1 MHALVRCL
9 GVLAVERDAWFG
21 YVRWEPPAVYSQ
33 LPYKIDD
40 WKSQRHL
47 VEKASLSPAVCDAL
61 SLVVPD
67 AHVMPTRRLDRAMLA
82 ATPLVTIGDRLRA
95 PLLEH
100 GVRVWTVG
108 YHRNPGILRL
118 IGQGG
123 GAPTVW
129 IEQST
134 PMMLAG
140 ADDAGPQPDLPDAPV
155 GRPKHVPWYGWSHD
169 ADTLDRVLRAAS
181 GGVLSEP
188 AVLLADEIARGGW
201 GNLHA
206 SEDARRRDRELI
218 EMIDADPQTAEEC
231 CYADLRWASVARWDD
246 ADDAAATPELAR
258 AVAEL
263 ASAAGPQEV
272 EIAGVG
278 TFWREVLPAMTLRVD
293 TPSDSDGW
301 LAAVAHDAPPSLSP
315 WALHLS
321 ATHRY
326 VRHLGPGAWWE
337 I

>member
-1 MHALVRCL
+1 MHALVRCP

-21 YVRWEPPAVYSQ
+21 YVRWEPPAVYQ
-33 LPYKIDD
+33 QQPHKIDD

-61 SLVVPD
+61 SLIVPD

-82 ATPLVTIGDRLRA
+82 ATPLVTIGDGLRA
-95 PLLEH
+95 PLLGR

-108 YHRNPGILRL
+108 YHRNPGRLRL

-123 GAPTVW
+123 AAPTVW
-129 IEQST
+129 IEQELFS
-134 PMMLAG
+134 MFA
-140 ADDAGPQPDLPDAPV
+140 AQELPGAPV
-155 GRPKHVPWYGWSHD
+155 GRPKRVPWYGWVLD
-169 ADTLDRVLRAAS
+169 ADRLDRVLRAAS

-206 SEDARRRDRELI
+206 PEDARRRDRELN
-218 EMIDADPQTAEEC
+218 EEIDADPQAAEEG
-231 CYADLRWASVARWDD
+231 CYADLRWASWARWNDTE
-246 ADDAAATPELAR
+246 DAAATPALAR

-263 ASAAGPQEV
+263 ASAAGPAQV
-272 EIAGVG
+272 EIEGVG
-278 TFWREVLPAMTLRVD
+278 TFWREVLPAMTLQVE
-293 TPSDSDGW
+293 TPGAGDGW
-301 LAAVAHDAPPSLSP
+301 LAVVPHDAPPSMTPSTLRLP
-315 WALHLS
+315 

-326 VRHLGPGAWWE
+326 ARHLGPGAWWE